1 MKRKKALKVLKKMR
15 KDLCR
20 EMDGMQPLDDRKPV
34 IRKISA
40 LDRAIRII
48 KRYTP

>member
-1 MKRKKALKVLKKMR
+1 MKKKKALKVLKKIR

-20 EMDGMQPLDDRKPV
+20 EMEEMQPLDDRMPV

-40 LDRAIRII
+40 LDRAIRIM
-48 KRYTP
+48 KRCTP